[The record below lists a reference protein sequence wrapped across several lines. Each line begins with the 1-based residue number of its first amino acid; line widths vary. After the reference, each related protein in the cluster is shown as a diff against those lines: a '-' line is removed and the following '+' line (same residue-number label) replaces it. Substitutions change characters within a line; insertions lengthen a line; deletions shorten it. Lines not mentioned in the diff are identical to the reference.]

1 MKKRFLLPAVLLMAL
16 ALGACTNVNKSGGES
31 GGAQSGKEASTDG
44 ASEGGITEFV
54 AQIAQP
60 ETIDPAL
67 NNTNDGANVILHLS
81 EGLLKMGKDG
91 VPVPGLAESYEL
103 SDDKLTYTFKLR
115 EGLKWSDGSELN
127 ANDFVYSW
135 KRVADPV
142 SAAPYAKDLL
152 GQVKGYE
159 EASKGN
165 LDALG
170 VSAPDEHTFVVELE
184 NQVPFF
190 DKIVAFLPLVPV
202 QQATVEANGEGWATN
217 PETYISSGPYK
228 MVEYTDGDRIV
239 MEKNPNYWDAEN
251 ITFDKLTYR
260 MIEDPNSA
268 FTAYNQGEVGMIKS
282 VPSEEIPGLKGK
294 EDFHL
299 EPQMGLYYV
308 TFNTA
313 KAPFDNA
320 DVRKAMSLV
329 IDRDYVANTVMQGTY
344 LPAKTIVPPSVSDA
358 QTGTKFADVT
368 LESYTKGVGSGDY
381 EADVKEAQ
389 ELLAKA
395 GYPNGEGFPTVEYS
409 INDQGYHKPVAEYLQ
424 NVWKEKLGINTDI
437 SVKEW
442 KVFTA
447 DRRNG
452 NFDVARHGWVMDWD
466 DPSNLLNL
474 YRAGSG
480 NNDGKI
486 NIEEY
491 DKLMDKSDET
501 ADPKERFEYMHEAEK
516 ILIDESAL
524 APVAF
529 YTEFY
534 LQDTK
539 LKNTW
544 YSPYGYW
551 FFMYGTLED

>member
-67 NNTNDGANVILHLS
+67 NNSNDGANVILHLS

-103 SDDKLTYTFKLR
+103 SEDKLTYTFKLR

-135 KRVADPV
+135 KRVADPA

-190 DKIVAFLPLVPV
+190 DKIAAFLPLVPV
-202 QQATVEANGEGWATN
+202 QQATVEANGEAWATN
-217 PETYISSGPYK
+217 PEAYISSGPYR

-251 ITFDKLTYR
+251 VTFDKLTYR

-299 EPQMGLYYV
+299 DPLMGLYYV

-313 KAPFDNA
+313 KAPFDNP

-344 LPAKTIVPPSVSDA
+344 LPAKTIVPPSVADA

-409 INDQGYHKPVAEYLQ
+409 INDQSYHKPVAEYLQ

-452 NFDVARHGWVMDWD
+452 NFDVARNGWAMDWD

-474 YRAGSG
+474 YRTGSG

-486 NIEEY
+486 SIKAY
-491 DKLMDKSDET
+491 DEFMDKSDNIS
-501 ADPKERFEYMHEAEK
+501 DPEERFKYMHEAEK

-544 YSPYGYW
+544 HSPYGYW